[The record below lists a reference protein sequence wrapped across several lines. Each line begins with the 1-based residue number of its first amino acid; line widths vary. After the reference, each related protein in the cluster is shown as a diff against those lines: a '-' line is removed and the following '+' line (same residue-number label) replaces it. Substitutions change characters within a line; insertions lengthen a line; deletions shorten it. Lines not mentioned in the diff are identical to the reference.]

1 MLYTGSGNLPNHIYC
16 WVESYFVRKNTKPG
30 TFEPCIWFALRAKA
44 EQSWMCHVML
54 ECGAVYRDLPPHALA
69 FHEAAEKNWDL
80 KDTALWD
87 CYSDQFSII
96 RYDYLNARRVEIRR
110 TGLQGRYLFTAIP
123 MYDSY
128 TTEPSQSKEFMFVQL
143 DNGRLTIMPT
153 NELRFFDKSWT
164 EGDWPKDIKLN
175 SNVWRV
181 E

>member
-1 MLYTGSGNLPNHIYC
+1 MLYTGSGSLPNHIYC
-16 WVESYFVRKNTKPG
+16 WVESYFVRKDTKRG
-30 TFEPCIWFALRAKA
+30 IFEPCIWFALRAKA

-54 ECGAVYRDLPPHALA
+54 ECGAVYRDLPPHAIS
-69 FHEAAEKNWDL
+69 FSETPEKDWNL

-96 RYDYLNARRVEIRR
+96 RYDYLNGRRAEIRK
-110 TGLQGRYLFTAIP
+110 TGLFGRYLFTAIP

-128 TTEPSQSKEFMFVQL
+128 TTEPSQSKEFMFIQL
-143 DNGRLTIMPT
+143 DNGRLIIMPT
-153 NELRFFDKSWT
+153 NELRFFDNSWT

-175 SNVWRV
+175 SNIWRI